1 MNDIILNC
9 LVISFSISISNL
21 VAQYIIERYIRKT
34 TYVTLSEHH
43 LTLKQLEEKIDSIGN
58 RQFLKVS

>member
-1 MNDIILNC
+1 MNDFILNG

-21 VAQYIIERYIRKT
+21 VVQYIIERYIRKT

-43 LTLKQLEEKIDSIGN
+43 LTLKHLEEKLDSIST
-58 RQFLKVS
+58 RQFLTVS